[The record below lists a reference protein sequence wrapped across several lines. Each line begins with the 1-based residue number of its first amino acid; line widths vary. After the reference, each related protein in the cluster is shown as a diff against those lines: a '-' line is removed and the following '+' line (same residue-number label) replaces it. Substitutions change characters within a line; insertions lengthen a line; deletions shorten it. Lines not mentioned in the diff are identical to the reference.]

1 MKSVAPHI
9 SKDTFVKILQED
21 KLLKPDDLLIFQT
34 IYSLDKQEASA
45 TDLAKIIGWTGNGAV
60 VGRIVGLGMRIIKKY
75 DIKQREKEDG
85 SKAFWDFFFT
95 GYYRGRFFIYKL
107 KPELKEAL
115 EECGMTKNINPI
127 STQNTFLFIWN
138 PKKWSQWSDPNNEP
152 YIEKN
157 IEELKNTGKVT
168 LMWSC
173 KSHKSIRLGDRAFLA
188 RVGSTPRGIFAS
200 GIVVSEPFLS
210 PHWSGENKNV
220 PRVLIE
226 FDVLLNPDKE
236 PILALDLRTLFSLK
250 KYQTKVNENIMNR
263 NWAPQSSGISIRHE
277 VVAKLEESWFN
288 FLRNQNIRHNPFSI
302 LTDKTITFIEGSAT
316 QASQTRYERNI
327 YARNECL
334 NYYGYSCSVC
344 NFNFEKFY
352 GNLGYKF
359 IHVHHLIKV
368 ATIKQEYQVNPVQD
382 LRPVC
387 PNCHSMLH
395 KQNPPLT
402 IDELKE
408 ILKNK

>member
-1 MKSVAPHI
+1 
-9 SKDTFVKILQED
+9 
-21 KLLKPDDLLIFQT
+21 
-34 IYSLDKQEASA
+34 
-45 TDLAKIIGWTGNGAV
+45 
-60 VGRIVGLGMRIIKKY
+60 
-75 DIKQREKEDG
+75 
-85 SKAFWDFFFT
+85 
-95 GYYRGRFFIYKL
+95 
-107 KPELKEAL
+107 
-115 EECGMTKNINPI
+115 
-127 STQNTFLFIWN
+127 
-138 PKKWSQWSDPNNEP
+138 
-152 YIEKN
+152 
-157 IEELKNTGKVT
+157 
-168 LMWSC
+168 
-173 KSHKSIRLGDRAFLA
+173 
-188 RVGSTPRGIFAS
+188 
-200 GIVVSEPFLS
+200 
-210 PHWSGENKNV
+210 
-220 PRVLIE
+220 
-226 FDVLLNPDKE
+226 
-236 PILALDLRTLFSLK
+236 
-250 KYQTKVNENIMNR
+250 MNR